1 MKNLKVLVVDDSKT
15 ISMLLKQQLE
25 EFNYEVT
32 IADCGDEAL
41 NVLARDVF
49 DVVITDLRMPGKLDG
64 IQLLEIVKENYEHI
78 EVLIITGHASVETA
92 IGALRKG
99 ALDYIMKPYRLDE
112 ILIWLERIARKKEI
126 VVTLQHAESNR
137 EKGFSDLDEIIS
149 MLYEKCLKAEKILR
163 SKNGSDRNRIEKAL
177 NILSSRT

>member
-1 MKNLKVLVVDDSKT
+1 MENLKILVVDDSKT
-15 ISMLLKQQLE
+15 ISLLLKQQLE
-25 EFNYEVT
+25 EFNYEVST
-32 IADCGDEAL
+32 VDCGDAAVKL
-41 NVLARDVF
+41 LTQHMF
-49 DVVITDLRMPGKLDG
+49 DVVITDLRMPGKVDG

-126 VVTLQHAESNR
+126 VSTLKQVESNR
-137 EKGFSDLDEIIS
+137 EKGFYDLEEIIN
-149 MLYEKCLKAEKILR
+149 MLHEKCLKVDKILR
-163 SKNGSDRNRIEKAL
+163 NKNDSDRQRIEKAL
-177 NILSSRT
+177 TILSSRT